1 MSRTLIIAE
10 KPSVATD
17 LARVLGKLP
26 EIGKLEKKKDFFEN
40 DNAIVASAIGHL
52 VELKMPTT
60 SEGKKLPWGIKHLPV
75 IPNEF
80 ELQPIERTEARFK
93 LLVKLLKKKD
103 VTSVVNACDAGR
115 EGELIFY
122 YLLKHAKVNKDLEIK
137 RMWMQ
142 SMTDGSI
149 IEAWNTMRTNRE
161 MENLADAA
169 VCRSESDWLI
179 GLNGTRALTAFNSR
193 NGGFNVTTAG
203 RVQTPTLMILA
214 EREREIRAFVSRPY
228 WEVHG
233 EFKIEKG
240 EYLGKYFAED
250 FTKDEQDEHKRAER
264 LWSLEDAQAIKTRC
278 EGKTGVVEETKRPSK
293 SAPPLLFDLT
303 SLQREANSKHG
314 FPAGRTLQLAQ
325 ACYDR
330 HKILTYPR
338 TDSKCLPEDYVN
350 TVKETVA
357 NLAAGK
363 SSSAL
368 GDDLKAC
375 AKWLIENDRIQP
387 IKRVFNTK
395 KVSDHFAIVP
405 TGKLPP
411 ASLDDGASKIYQLVL
426 KRFLAIFY
434 PSAEFEITKRITR
447 IGDDAFKTDG
457 KVLIVPGYLTVYGRR
472 PGVAAE
478 KDELVQAQDG
488 ETAQAVSIE
497 TIEKET
503 RPPARYT
510 DSTLLSAME
519 TAGKRVDDD
528 ELREAMSDR
537 GLGTPAT
544 RAATIEGLIRQ
555 KYLFRNEIRKSELVV
570 SNKGLALSDLLD
582 TIGIK
587 ELGSP
592 EMTGEWEHKLK
603 AMEQG
608 ELDRETFM
616 NEIKDMTQSI
626 VQQTKDYTQVLVN
639 RVFPDLHAKCP
650 ECGKTEHKQTDGLF
664 QCKDPE
670 CIFKIKKH
678 IASHELTEAEAK
690 TLLEEGKVGP
700 IETFKNRFGQSFTAE
715 LVIEKPKKVW
725 KVGFVFEGDEER
737 EKEVE
742 NLTPDQIICQCK
754 LADDTDELTP
764 VYENEKAFLA
774 PAMAKKKQE
783 RGVRISKTILQK
795 EIPTDQ
801 GIKLF
806 VEGKTELM
814 PGFLSKKGRKF
825 AAHLTLDR
833 ESGKLGFEFA
843 PRKAKKKK
851 GAKDDQGDVVEAG
864 KTGDQGEQKVKV
876 KKAATK
882 KKTTTAKKTTKKKAA
897 KKKAAKKES
906 AQNKSANQG
915 D

>member
-26 EIGKLEKKKDFFEN
+26 EIGKLEKKKDYFEN
-40 DNAIVASAIGHL
+40 DNALVASAIGHL

-75 IPNEF
+75 IPDEF
-80 ELQPIERTEARFK
+80 ELQPIERSEARFK
-93 LLVKLLKKKD
+93 LLVRLLKKKD
-103 VTSVVNACDAGR
+103 VTTVVNACDAGR

-122 YLLKHAKVNKDLEIK
+122 YLLKHANVKKDVDIK

-149 IEAWNTMRTNRE
+149 IEAWNTMRTNEE

-233 EFKIEKG
+233 EFKIEAG
-240 EYLGKYFAED
+240 QYPGKWFVED
-250 FTKDEQDEHKRAER
+250 FKKDEHDDHKKPER
-264 LWSLEDAQAIKTRC
+264 LWSLEDALAIKSRC
-278 EGKTGVVEETKRPSK
+278 EGKTGIVEETKRPSK
-293 SAPPLLFDLT
+293 QAPPLLFDLT

-368 GDDLKAC
+368 GDELKSC

-447 IGDDAFKTDG
+447 IEQDAFKTDG
-457 KVLIVPGYLTVYGRR
+457 KVLVVPGYLSVYGRK

-478 KDELVQAQDG
+478 KDELVRAKDG
-488 ETAQAVSIE
+488 ESAEAVVIE

-528 ELREAMSDR
+528 ELREAMSER

-592 EMTGEWEHKLK
+592 EMTGEWEYKLK

-616 NEIKDMTQSI
+616 KEIKDMTQSI
-626 VQQTKDYTQVLVN
+626 VQQTKDYTEILVN

-690 TLLEEGKVGP
+690 TLMEQGKVGP
-700 IETFKNRFGQSFTAE
+700 IETFKNRFGQPFTAE
-715 LVIEKPKKVW
+715 LVLDKPKKVY

-742 NLTPDQIICQCK
+742 NLTEEQIICQCK
-754 LADDTDELTP
+754 LNDDTDELTP
-764 VYENEKAFLA
+764 VYENDKAFLA

-795 EIPTDQ
+795 EIPTEQ

-806 VEGKTELM
+806 VEGKTDLM

-825 AAHLTLDR
+825 AAHLTIDR

-851 GAKDDQGDVVEAG
+851 GDQDEGELVEAG
-864 KTGDQGEQKVKV
+864 KSGDDGETKVKV

-882 KKTTTAKKTTKKKAA
+882 KKTTTAKKATKKKKSAKKKAA
-897 KKKAAKKES
+897 KKKS
-906 AQNKSANQG
+906 AE
-915 D
+915 